1 MSLTARHHWCAER
14 ILFCFSSN
22 EDKENNDGIDN
33 ARVQSFL
40 RKPKNLNKFNDFF
53 SGKGPSALFV
63 HYQPRHTSELE
74 ALDQKINGGPTSSSS
89 SKQQGA
95 KRSELFVSSGD
106 SVLMNSRCCY
116 FLRQGDQIDPSI
128 ANDTSLLYG
137 EILDSPLETIKSL
150 LSSTYVPLF
159 TESSEWGDTNE
170 EQKADFNDEMN
181 KFVQNLSVAVESI
194 SGGLELRELESSHF
208 DSSFSEEQPAEGQTL
223 EGKAQQ
229 EAETVAKL
237 EKLLDKWCGQV
248 EGYMESRD
256 KNSSGSQQQQLE
268 GPKAEIEFWRSRR
281 QQLSS
286 ISEQLKRKDCRYVVN
301 TLSAYTKSIK
311 LHSKKSSTVALLRR
325 WKQIETDT
333 TEALNESENNSKYLS
348 TLYRF
353 IEPLYSGTAQGIVDT
368 LPALLNSI
376 KVSEHNVLS
385 WAIFGTLTLT
395 SCARLIFFL
404 ALKDDLYHLTVLH
417 HRRESGQHAFKDHGS
432 NDYSMH
438 TKYHQMQWR
447 ERRSVDDEL
456 SDTYQVS

>member
-22 EDKENNDGIDN
+22 DDKENNDGIDN
-33 ARVQSFL
+33 SRVQTFL

-74 ALDQKINGGPTSSSS
+74 VLDQQINGGPSSSS
-89 SKQQGA
+89 SFSKQQGA

-106 SVLMNSRCCY
+106 SILMNSRCCY
-116 FLRQGDQIDPSI
+116 FLRQGGQVDPSI

-159 TESSEWGDTNE
+159 AESSEWGDTNE
-170 EQKADFNDEMN
+170 EQKADFNDEIN

-194 SGGLELRELESSHF
+194 SGGLELREFDSTYFESSL
-208 DSSFSEEQPAEGQTL
+208 SSAEHPAEGQTL
-223 EGKAQQ
+223 EEKAQQ
-229 EAETVAKL
+229 EAETIAKL
-237 EKLLDKWCGQV
+237 EKLLDEWCCQV

-256 KNSSGSQQQQLE
+256 KNSSNSQQQQQQQLE
-268 GPKAEIEFWRSRR
+268 GPKAEIEYWRSKR

-286 ISEQLKRKDCRYVVN
+286 ISEQLKRKDCKYVVN
-301 TLSAYTKSIK
+301 TLSTYTKGIK

-353 IEPLYSGTAQGIVDT
+353 IEPLYSGTAQSIVDT

-376 KVSEHNVLS
+376 KVSSRYAEH
-385 WAIFGTLTLT
+385 
-395 SCARLIFFL
+395 
-404 ALKDDLYHLTVLH
+404 
-417 HRRESGQHAFKDHGS
+417 
-432 NDYSMH
+432 
-438 TKYHQMQWR
+438 
-447 ERRSVDDEL
+447 
-456 SDTYQVS
+456 

>member
-14 ILFCFSSN
+14 ILFCFASN
-22 EDKENNDGIDN
+22 DDKENNDGFDD
-33 ARVQSFL
+33 ARVQSFI
-40 RKPKNLNKFNDFF
+40 RKPKNLSKFNDFF
-53 SGKGPSALFV
+53 SGKGPAALFV

-74 ALDQKINGGPTSSSS
+74 AMDQKINGGGSFP
-89 SKQQGA
+89 SKQQVA
-95 KRSELFVSSGD
+95 KRAELFVSSGD

-159 TESSEWGDTNE
+159 AESSEWGDTNE
-170 EQKADFNDEMN
+170 EQKADFNDEIN

-194 SGGLELRELESSHF
+194 SGGLELRELVSTQVESV
-208 DSSFSEEQPAEGQTL
+208 EPAEGQTL
-223 EGKAQQ
+223 EEKAQQ
-229 EAETVAKL
+229 EAETIAQF
-237 EKLLDKWCGQV
+237 EKLLDEWCGQV
-248 EGYMESRD
+248 EGYMESRE
-256 KNSSGSQQQQLE
+256 KHSSSSQQQQQQHQQQQQQQQQFT

-281 QQLSS
+281 QQVSS
-286 ISEQLKRKDCRYVVN
+286 IAEQLKRKDCKYVVN
-301 TLSAYTKSIK
+301 TLSTYTKGIK

-353 IEPLYSGTAQGIVDT
+353 IEPLYSGTAQSIVDT

-376 KVSEHNVLS
+376 KVRELKN
-385 WAIFGTLTLT
+385 IITNLTL
-395 SCARLIFFL
+395 CRMIFFL
-404 ALKDDLYHLTVLH
+404 LQCQHIMSANSRH
-417 HRRESGQHAFKDHGS
+417 HSS
-432 NDYSMH
+432 SPPSMH
-438 TKYHQMQWR
+438 R
-447 ERRSVDDEL
+447 
-456 SDTYQVS
+456 